1 MARFRGPLIS
11 ADSHVVEEPR
21 LWLDR
26 IDRRYRHLAPRVVD
40 VGDTDLWLVG
50 TDDRRLPVTPPAA
63 PPTQKGPGRPFR
75 ELDDDALG
83 DVHGG
88 GDTDGGPN
96 PDDVRIHAMGIHAQ
110 AGRRYAPGARISKRQ
125 RLADRGDFSPEAYLA
140 GLTVDGVAG
149 AVLYPSVGL
158 GAYQVVPSWLFTP
171 IARTYNDWLLRE
183 FCAHAPD
190 RLKGAAMI
198 NVDDIDAALAE
209 MTRTAQ
215 LGAACFLFPV
225 DPAPGQR
232 YDDRR
237 FEPLWSA
244 AAELGLPVMLHLQA
258 MRSIYGRA
266 PVFDLLR
273 HTSGVVHLHLSLA
286 AMSLS
291 GVFARHPGLRVGAVE
306 WGGSWVPYL
315 LERIDA
321 AYRADHGRT
330 VARLAEGALPSDH
343 LRRALFVIFQEDA
356 AALALRDQIGIERL
370 LWGNDYPH
378 AESTFPRSREILAAQ
393 LDQVASE
400 DAARFTFK
408 NAAERFGFVLER
420 LVASK
425 RRSPQLKEQA
435 TPGMLSL

>member
-1 MARFRGPLIS
+1 MARFQGPLIS
-11 ADSHVVEEPR
+11 ADSHVVEEPQ

-50 TDDRRLPVTPPAA
+50 TDDRRLPATPPASSPA
-63 PPTQKGPGRPFR
+63 KKGPRGPFR
-75 ELDDDALG
+75 ELNDDDLG

-88 GDTDGGPN
+88 GDTGGGPK
-96 PDDVRIHAMGIHAQ
+96 PDDERIHAMGIHAQ
-110 AGRRYAPGARISKRQ
+110 AGRRYTTGARISKRQ
-125 RLADRGDFSPEAYLA
+125 RLAERGDFSPEAYLA
-140 GLTVDGVAG
+140 GLAVDGVAG

-158 GAYQVVPSWLFTP
+158 GAYQVVPSWLFNP
-171 IARTYNDWLLRE
+171 IARAYNDWLLRE

-198 NVDDIDAALAE
+198 NVDDVHAALGE
-209 MTRTAQ
+209 MARTAR

-291 GVFARHPGLRVGAVE
+291 GVFARHPTLRVGAVE

-315 LERIDA
+315 IDRIDA

-330 VARLAEGALPSDH
+330 VPRLADGSLPSDH

-356 AALALRDQIGIERL
+356 AALALREQIGIERL

-393 LDQVASE
+393 LDEVSPE

-408 NAAERFGFVLER
+408 NAVERFGFVLKQPM
-420 LVASK
+420 ASK
-425 RRSPQLKEQA
+425 RRSQPLNAQV
-435 TPGMLSL
+435 TPGMLSP